1 MNRILLTL
9 LLFYSAFAVNAQKI
23 VTDEAIKIDLLTPYI
38 NHFAANREMIY
49 TQFNKSSYLTGE
61 DIWFTAWVIN
71 PLDKRLSFNTTKLYV
86 ELWSGDSRM
95 INRKILF
102 VKGGTASNFIHLEDT
117 LSPGTYCFRAYT
129 SWMRNFYEVKE
140 FNRTISVLAPTANS
154 INGNISANTSNPTPI
169 SKPKAIIQTETG
181 SEYDIQFLPE
191 GGHFIEDLTNI
202 IGIKVSDAYGRGV
215 AVKGKV
221 VDSIENEIATFETNQ
236 MGMNRFVIANA
247 SKANYKAIIELPDG
261 GTQTV
266 KLDIPEKQGVGMN
279 VTAYLKGQ
287 VLVRLQANPLTLSL
301 NQSYFLMIHSN
312 GINYKNYNIEFAE
325 DPSVQIKIN
334 KEDLGN
340 GIIYA
345 TLFNEA
351 FVPVSERI
359 FYNQKGIIKG
369 KLSMTTAVETND
381 SVRLILK
388 STDSLSMDQVAKFSI
403 SILPEGTIMNH
414 FTGSL
419 LTESLLRPV
428 LKGAIENPGYYFE
441 KNNTE
446 HLFALDNLLL
456 TQGWRKYDWQ
466 EITKRTNNQFTY
478 PFETDFSIEGNVK
491 NWVKNKLEVNSKV
504 TLISPQNKIVI
515 VSPVDSVGEFH
526 FRNLYL
532 KDSSYVI
539 ATASNTKGAMWNR
552 SMQMQIPET
561 KLDVPDFK
569 QIIVPPLKEE
579 IADEYIPKMT
589 KGVIRLG
596 EVVITGQKKN
606 PFNNEMYIGLM
617 SRQFEVTKDNYK
629 IYADVEHILM
639 AYFNV
644 RVSVDPR
651 TYLWTFDMGRGG
663 LDHALD
669 IGRQKTSGGG
679 ANPFNYEVGQGSSK
693 PNHEPVLMIDGM
705 KVSDAIEILSM
716 PMNMIE
722 SIAVD
727 KSGTNFSI
735 DGGYGLIAI
744 TTRPVPIEDINMTE
758 LTNMKKVIVKGY
770 APPKEYF
777 EPKYL
782 LQPENPDY
790 AKYATVYW
798 KPEIVT
804 DTTGMASFKF
814 HVPQPIKS
822 IVVRTEGISYEGL
835 FFLHEELIALPKR
848 D

>member
-1 MNRILLTL
+1 MMNRTLITLFIILI
-9 LLFYSAFAVNAQKI
+9 AFTVNAQKTL
-23 VTDEAIKIDLLTPYI
+23 TDESIKSNLLTPYAD
-38 NHFAANREMIY
+38 HFAANREMIY

-61 DIWFTAWVIN
+61 DIWVTSWVIN
-71 PLDKRLSFNTTKLYV
+71 PIDKRLSFNTTKLYV
-86 ELWSGDSRM
+86 ELWSGDKRM

-102 VKGGTASNFIHLEDT
+102 VNGGTASNFIHLEDT

-140 FNRTISVLAPTANS
+140 FNKTISVLAPTANS
-154 INGNISANTSNPTPI
+154 IKGNVSSIPSNLALV
-169 SKPKAIIQTETG
+169 SKTKITNQNETKSG
-181 SEYDIQFLPE
+181 YDIQFLPE

-202 IGIKVSDAYGRGV
+202 IGVKVTDAYGRGV

-221 VDSIENEIATFETNQ
+221 VDSTDNEIATFETSQ
-236 MGMNRFVIANA
+236 LGMNRFVIANA

-266 KLDIPEKQGVGMN
+266 KLSIPEKQGVEMN

-287 VLVRLQANPLTLSL
+287 ILVRLQVNPLTRSL

-312 GINYKNYNIEFAE
+312 GFNYKDYNIGFAE

-369 KLSMTTAVETND
+369 KLSMTTTVEAND
-381 SVRLILK
+381 SVRLSLK

-403 SILPEGTIMNH
+403 SILPDSTKMNH

-419 LTESLLRPV
+419 LSESLLRPV

-446 HLFALDNLLL
+446 HLFALDNLML

-466 EITKRTNNQFTY
+466 EITKKTKKPFTY

-491 NWVKNKLEVNSKV
+491 NWVKNKVEVNNKV

-515 VSPVDSVGEFH
+515 VSPVDSAGEFH

-552 SMQMQIPET
+552 SMQMKIPET
-561 KLDVPDFK
+561 RLDAPDYG
-569 QIIVPPLKEE
+569 QMIVPPLKKE
-579 IADEYIPKMT
+579 IKEDYIPKMT

-596 EVVITGQKKN
+596 EVVINGQKKN
-606 PFNNEMYIGLM
+606 PFTNELYVGLM

-629 IYADVEHILM
+629 IYADVEHALM

-644 RVSVDPR
+644 RVSINPDSGV
-651 TYLWTFDMGRGG
+651 WQFDMGRGDLRFNLG
-663 LDHALD
+663 
-669 IGRQKTSGGG
+669 KGGPG
-679 ANPFNYEVGQGSSK
+679 GSSSA
-693 PNHEPVLMIDGM
+693 PPRPPVLLIDGM
-705 KVSDAIEILSM
+705 QVSDAFELLSI
-716 PMNMIE
+716 PMNMVE
-722 SIAVD
+722 SISVD
-727 KSGTNFSI
+727 KSGANFVR
-735 DGGYGLIAI
+735 GGEDNGLIAI
-744 TTRPVPIEDINMTE
+744 TTRPNAIEEVNKDGIMNF
-758 LTNMKKVIVKGY
+758 KKVIVKGY
-770 APPKEYF
+770 AAPKKYF

-782 LQPENPDY
+782 LQPENEDY

-822 IVVRTEGISYEGL
+822 IFVRTEGISYEGL
-835 FFLHEELIALPKR
+835 FFLHEEMIALPKR